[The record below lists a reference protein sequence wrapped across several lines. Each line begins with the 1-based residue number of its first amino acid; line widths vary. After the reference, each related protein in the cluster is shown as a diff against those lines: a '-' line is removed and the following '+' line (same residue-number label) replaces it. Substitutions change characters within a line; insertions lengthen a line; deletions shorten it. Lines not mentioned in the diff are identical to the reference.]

1 MKDNKHTQINNDADY
16 DTTNKSTTT
25 KTEQQRCKTID
36 LQMIKEL
43 SYRFS
48 SDILLKP
55 DMICL
60 ALNEPLSFEPS
71 QLYCQRCH
79 YVLSDSVFP
88 QGCSSDGGNGV
99 LLTNNHPFR
108 KINLKL
114 KKCRNPIAEQ

>member
-48 SDILLKP
+48 SDILQKP

-60 ALNEPLSFEPS
+60 ASNEPLSFEPS
-71 QLYCQRCH
+71 QLYCQRCQ

-108 KINLKL
+108 KISLKL